1 MPSAATLKST
11 LPRVLALLVS
21 TTLLTACIGG
31 GGGGGSGVPMEL
43 TILHVNDHHSHLD
56 AESTTLTLSNAAG
69 AATRVGLP
77 LGGFARVSAA
87 MAQLSAASPN
97 VLKLHAGDAMTG
109 DLYFTQSEGKADAV
123 MMNTVCFDAF
133 AIGNHEFD
141 NRDAGLVKFIDFLHA
156 DSAVCSTPVLSA
168 NVHAAAG
175 SALASRVEPYTVLE
189 RGGQKIGVIGL
200 TVAGK
205 TRNASRPDASTV
217 LEDEVQSTQNAI
229 DTLQKSGVN
238 KIVLLS
244 HQGYS
249 VDVAM
254 ASQLS
259 GVDVI
264 VGGDSHTLLGPDSLQ
279 AVGLS
284 PSGAY
289 PTEAL
294 DSKGKRVCVVQ
305 AWQYSYAVGE
315 LKVSFDRDGV
325 VSNCAGRPHILVGDV
340 FTEGAVAASAADAA
354 AYRAQL
360 DASESFS
367 VVAPSPVAVAALEP
381 YKLAKD
387 ALGLQIAG
395 SSVDDLCLRRVPG
408 TKRDTSR
415 SRLGDACNLDPHVIA
430 HGGDIQQLV
439 AEAFLQQGQRFGGA
453 DIALQNA
460 GGVRVDIAAG
470 DVTVGK
476 VYELLPFKNL
486 LVRMTLSG
494 DEVVATLE
502 DAVNSVIN
510 GTGTGAY
517 PYTAGLR
524 FNVDMN
530 QPKGSRISA
539 IEWRDASGTWGAF
552 DTARNYS
559 LITNNFTAEGGDSYN
574 TLKAVDSAR
583 REDTYLDYADSFL
596 QYVKENSPL
605 RRPDTGAFSTQSYIE
620 MP

>member
-1 MPSAATLKST
+1 MSAASVSIARA
-11 LPRVLALLVS
+11 PVALALLVS
-21 TTLLTACIGG
+21 VMVLTGCISSGG
-31 GGGGGSGVPMEL
+31 GGAGEPLDL

-56 AESTTLTLSNAAG
+56 AESTTLTLNNAAG

-77 LGGFARVSAA
+77 LGGFARVAA
-87 MAQLSAASPN
+87 VIAELSTASSN
-97 VLKLHAGDAMTG
+97 VIKLHAGDAMTG
-109 DLYFTQSEGKADAV
+109 DLYFTQSEGEADAV

-156 DSAVCSTPVLSA
+156 APGPCRTPVLSA
-168 NVHAAAG
+168 NVNAAAG
-175 SALASRVEPYTVLE
+175 SALSGRIEPYTIVE
-189 RGGQKIGVIGL
+189 RSGQKIGVVGL

-217 LEDEVQSTQNAI
+217 FAEELLSAQGAI
-229 DTLQKSGVN
+229 DSLGREGVN

-244 HQGYS
+244 HQGYA

-264 VGGDSHTLLGPDSLQ
+264 VGGDSHTLLGPDSLK
-279 AVGLS
+279 AYGLS
-284 PSGAY
+284 PGGNY
-289 PTEAL
+289 PTEAR
-294 DSKGKRVCVVQ
+294 DSDGRRVCVAQ

-325 VSNCAGRPHILVGDV
+325 VSSCGGRPHILVGDA
-340 FTEGAVAASAADAA
+340 FSEGGAAPSAADVA
-354 AYRAQL
+354 AYRTQL
-360 DASESFS
+360 DESGAFS
-367 VVAPSPVAVAALEP
+367 VIAPLPAAVTALEP

-387 ALGLQIAG
+387 ALGLEVAG
-395 SSVDDLCLRRVPG
+395 SSADDLCLRRVPG
-408 TKRDTSR
+408 SKRDSSR
-415 SRLGDACNLDPHVIA
+415 SRLGDACNLDPHVTA
-430 HGGDIQQLV
+430 HGGDIQQRV
-439 AEAFLQQGQRFGGA
+439 AEAFLHQGQRFGGA

-470 DVTVGK
+470 AVTVGK

-486 LVRMTLSG
+486 LVRLTLSG
-494 DEVVATLE
+494 DEVVSTLE
-502 DAVNSVIN
+502 DAVESVIN

-530 QPKGSRISA
+530 QTRGSRISA
-539 IEWRDASGTWGAF
+539 MEWRDASGSWVAF
-552 DTARNYS
+552 DRARNYR
-559 LITNNFTAEGGDSYN
+559 LITNNFTAEGGDSYD
-574 TLKAVDSAR
+574 TLKRVDAAR
-583 REDTYLDYADSFL
+583 REDTFLDYADAFL
-596 QYVKENSPL
+596 QYVKDNSPL
-605 RRPDTGAFSTQSYIE
+605 SRPDTTAFSTKLYIE
-620 MP
+620 TP